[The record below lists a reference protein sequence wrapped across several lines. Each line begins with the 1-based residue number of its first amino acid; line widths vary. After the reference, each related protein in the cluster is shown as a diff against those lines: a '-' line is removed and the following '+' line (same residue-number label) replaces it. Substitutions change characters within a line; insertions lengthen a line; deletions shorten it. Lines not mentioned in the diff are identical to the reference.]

1 MNMANKLISFSKKR
15 DQLKYRGT
23 SCRNCGRQLDLSD
36 KFCPNCSQA
45 NSTKKLTLR
54 DFFDEFFA
62 NIISYDSKLLK
73 TLSALLWRPGKITKD
88 YVNGKRVSYTN
99 PFRFLLSLAIIYF
112 LAISFN
118 SDFSKLD
125 EIVQDKDTP
134 SFSSFFGDNGTLNL
148 DLGDHEEQK
157 ELSNVIDSLK
167 LSEEIQKISN
177 QIKTKDSITLSHPT
191 ESFNAFAD
199 STFGARI
206 SGKYKVISLLINKQ
220 GLKSY
225 GTLLDKYSIEDT
237 NENKIV
243 FNSARSVNK
252 FSKQP
257 GSFLNDLISK
267 LPFATFFF
275 LPLFAIFIWL
285 AYIRKKYTYTD
296 HLIFSFHNQ
305 SLLFILLIIS
315 FLVDSVFKVDSGWIF
330 ISIFSIYLF
339 RAMRIF
345 YGQGTLKTIVKYL
358 FLNTIFFILAGIS
371 GILLF
376 TGSLITY

>member
-1 MNMANKLISFSKKR
+1 MGNKLISFTKKR
-15 DQLKYRGT
+15 DELKYRGT
-23 SCRNCGRQLDLSD
+23 TCKNCGHPLELSD

-45 NSTKKLTLR
+45 NSVKKLTLR

-62 NIISYDSKLLK
+62 SVISYDSKLLK
-73 TLSALLWRPGKITKD
+73 TLSALLCRPGRITKD

-118 SDFSKLD
+118 SDFSQLD
-125 EIVQDKDTP
+125 DYAIDEKA
-134 SFSSFFGDNGTLNL
+134 SSFIGDNGTLNL
-148 DLGDHEEQK
+148 NFGDNEQQN
-157 ELSNVIDSLK
+157 ELSQVMDSLK
-167 LSEEIQKISN
+167 IADNILKISER
-177 QIKTKDSITLSHPT
+177 IKKRDSIILSHPT
-191 ESFNAFAD
+191 SSFNTYQD
-199 STFGARI
+199 STFGNRF
-206 SGKYKVISLLINKQ
+206 SGKYKVISLLINQKEV
-220 GLKSY
+220 KSY
-225 GTLLDKYSIEDT
+225 SKLLDEYDIEDT

-243 FNSARSVNK
+243 FNTAKSVSK

-257 GSFLNDLISK
+257 GSFLNELISK

-285 AYIRKKYTYTD
+285 VYIRKKYTYTD

-315 FLVDSVFKVDSGWIF
+315 FLVDSVFKVDSNGIF
-330 ISIFSIYLF
+330 ITIFSVYLF
-339 RAMRIF
+339 MAMRRF
-345 YGQGTLKTIVKYL
+345 YEQGTLKTIVKYL

-371 GILLF
+371 VILLF

>member
-1 MNMANKLISFSKKR
+1 MGNKLISFTKKR
-15 DQLKYRGT
+15 DELKYRGT
-23 SCRNCGRQLDLSD
+23 TCKNCGHPLELSD

-45 NSTKKLTLR
+45 NSVKKLTLR

-62 NIISYDSKLLK
+62 SVISYDSKLLK
-73 TLSALLWRPGKITKD
+73 TLSALLCRPGRITKD

-118 SDFSKLD
+118 SDFSQLD
-125 EIVQDKDTP
+125 DYAIDEKA
-134 SFSSFFGDNGTLNL
+134 SSFIGDNGTLNL
-148 DLGDHEEQK
+148 NFGDNEQQN
-157 ELSNVIDSLK
+157 ELSQVMDSLK
-167 LSEEIQKISN
+167 IADNILKISER
-177 QIKTKDSITLSHPT
+177 IKKRDSIILSHPT
-191 ESFNAFAD
+191 SSFNTYKD
-199 STFGARI
+199 STFGNRF
-206 SGKYKVISLLINKQ
+206 SGKYKVISLLINQKEV
-220 GLKSY
+220 KSY
-225 GTLLDKYSIEDT
+225 SKLLDEYDIEDT

-243 FNSARSVNK
+243 FNTAKSVSK

-257 GSFLNDLISK
+257 GSFLNELISK

-285 AYIRKKYTYTD
+285 VYIRKKYTYTD

-315 FLVDSVFKVDSGWIF
+315 FLVDSVFKVDSNGIF
-330 ISIFSIYLF
+330 ITIFSVYLF
-339 RAMRIF
+339 MAMKRF
-345 YGQGTLKTIVKYL
+345 YEQGTLKTIVKYL

-371 GILLF
+371 VILLF

>member
-1 MNMANKLISFSKKR
+1 MANKLISFTKKR

-23 SCRNCGRQLDLSD
+23 SCMNCGRQLDLSD

>member
-1 MNMANKLISFSKKR
+1 MANKLISFSKKR